1 MIQQR
6 ANVGGYAHNY
16 VRIANMRASGTD
28 ETIRLSPIRLMS
40 LEDIIA
46 YIGDDEMMDITPN
59 RIRIR
64 KQELDATTRLR
75 KRKSS
80 KAASG

>member
-1 MIQQR
+1 
-6 ANVGGYAHNY
+6 
-16 VRIANMRASGTD
+16 MRASGTD

-46 YIGDDEMMDITPN
+46 YIGEDEMMDITPSK
-59 RIRIR
+59 IRIR

-80 KAASG
+80 KAK